1 MHSNQSMRTRV
12 GILRLL
18 PAGSGAW
25 SGPGPSLAL
34 VAGVAAGLLAMAL
47 PWPLMLLVFPVVA
60 ALWAIARWPEFGL
73 LAILAYTSSILD
85 EALLP
90 PLSIGIGSLH
100 LADLLLLYLFGLL
113 GIRLLIDPGFRF
125 RRTAADVPLALFV
138 GLAILA
144 TGMGLLQGET
154 PVDEGT
160 RGLRHLGY
168 LAIFFLITNLVR
180 TSQQWRRLWMGV
192 LWLAGITALA
202 SLLQSLLGPEF
213 ALLPGRIE
221 TVKTQGM
228 IQEGV
233 ARIIP
238 PGESLIYVGL
248 ILSTLALTRP
258 GGSRLLGAVR
268 LGLLTL
274 GLLLTYRRMLWGSAI
289 LAVLGSLWLLHPGQR
304 VQLLAKALGLSLA
317 TGFAIALVWMA
328 APESKTG
335 QSIAAISERL
345 ITIVDLDLYRRGD
358 PDLQTLEQR
367 AIENRYAL
375 AQLERPSLL
384 GTGLGIAYRPCLS
397 LDDEECVNPHY
408 LHNSYLAIT
417 LKLGLIGLLAFLWL
431 VVVTLARGFRLIRQA
446 VDTSVEGAWRRELVT
461 GSTLAF
467 AALLPAMLLE
477 PYPFIWHWTPVIGL
491 LLASIHAMTPSAR
504 HQGDH

>member
-1 MHSNQSMRTRV
+1 MQNEQPMGTRAE
-12 GILRLL
+12 IL
-18 PAGSGAW
+18 GSIPTGSRHW

-34 VAGVAAGLLAMAL
+34 LAGIAAGLLALVL
-47 PWPLMLLVFPVVA
+47 PWPLILLIFPVAA
-60 ALWAIARWPEFGL
+60 ALWAVAHWPEFGL

-85 EALLP
+85 EALVP

-113 GIRLLIDPGFRF
+113 GMRLLIDPGFRF

-144 TGMGLLQGET
+144 TGTGLFQGGT
-154 PVDEGT
+154 PVDEGI
-160 RGLRHLGY
+160 RGLRHLSY
-168 LAIFFLITNLVR
+168 LVIFFLITNLIR
-180 TSQQWRRLWMGV
+180 TQQQWRRLWTGA
-192 LWLAGITALA
+192 LWLAGITAAA
-202 SLLQSLLGPEF
+202 SMLQALLGPEF
-213 ALLPGRIE
+213 ALLPGRVE
-221 TVKTQGM
+221 AVKTQGM
-228 IQEGV
+228 IQDGV

-238 PGESLIYVGL
+238 PGESLIYMGL
-248 ILSTLALTRP
+248 ILSALALTRP
-258 GGSRLLGAVR
+258 GGSRLLGTFR

-289 LAVLGSLWLLHPGQR
+289 LAVMGSLWLLHPDKR
-304 VQLLAKALGLSLA
+304 VQWLIKTLGLVLA
-317 TGFAIALVWMA
+317 TGLAISLFWMA

-367 AIENRYAL
+367 AIENHYAL

-397 LDDEECVNPHY
+397 LDDEDCVNPHY

-417 LKLGLIGLLAFLWL
+417 LKLGLVGLLAFLWL
-431 VVVTLARGFRLIRQA
+431 VLVTLAQGRRLIKQPA
-446 VDTSVEGAWRRELVT
+446 ETSVEGAWRRELVT

-491 LLASIHAMTPSAR
+491 LLASIHAMTPST
-504 HQGDH
+504 HQ